1 MGGAQ
6 LCTRPEPDQLLTEN
20 NMTLRF
26 TWVPA
31 LLLTLVSI
39 PAAAQTAGT
48 AIAPSFAGD
57 CAVAVTL
64 AGQRTGDVVQVQVA
78 FGSLQSHVLE
88 AGDLKE
94 VSIGTGAPLQKGD
107 TLRLLVNG
115 SEIAGARVTTAD
127 ASSRPAGR
135 KPLGECA
142 KPERE
147 AFAGD
152 SLEASAYFGWA
163 FDQFAPDSLG
173 GYPPNTLTE
182 RHNRVLFGV
191 NFDYRMTGGDN
202 SRMQLWLSGETMH
215 GVRSA
220 DIDCTAEENKPPE
233 CNPAPGVSF
242 ARAVLADS
250 TSVEAYVAPRL
261 VFAQLQKDATTPTRL
276 YAMARFGF
284 IALAGAPRVYKNHHL
299 GVGLMADDGPFAGSR
314 VEFGWGM
321 NEPLS
326 GRRWK
331 RLKVDGLVTFPVPK
345 TGESARFFIEMF
357 IDNDLKGNSPDSI
370 QSFMGIDF
378 DIRRFFGGS

>member
-1 MGGAQ
+1 
-6 LCTRPEPDQLLTEN
+6 
-20 NMTLRF
+20 MTLRAAAVLAILF
-26 TWVPA
+26 A
-31 LLLTLVSI
+31 LVSS
-39 PAAAQTAGT
+39 PAAAQTGSAS
-48 AIAPSFAGD
+48 IAPSYAGD

-78 FGSLQSHVLE
+78 FGSLQSKALE
-88 AGDLKE
+88 ADGLKD
-94 VSIGTGAPLQKGD
+94 VTVGTGAPLQKGD
-107 TLRLLVNG
+107 TLRLLING
-115 SEIAGARVTTAD
+115 SEVAGARITTED
-127 ASSRPAGR
+127 AVKRPQSR

-142 KPERE
+142 KPEKE

-163 FDQFAPDSLG
+163 FDQFAPDSIG

-191 NFDYRMTGGDN
+191 NFDYRMTGSDH
-202 SRMQLWLSGETMH
+202 SKTQLWLTGETMH

-220 DIDCTAEENKPPE
+220 DVDCTAEENKPAE
-233 CNPAPGVSF
+233 CNPAPGVSY

-276 YAMARFGF
+276 YATARFGF

-299 GVGLMADDGPFAGSR
+299 GVGLMADDGPFAGSK

-321 NEPLS
+321 NELLS
-326 GRRWK
+326 GRKWK
-331 RLKVDGLVTFPVPK
+331 RLKVDGLITFPVPGIGD
-345 TGESARFFIEMF
+345 TAHFFIEMF
-357 IDNDLKGNSPDSI
+357 IDNDLKGNTPDSI

>member
-1 MGGAQ
+1 MRAFVPFG
-6 LCTRPEPDQLLTEN
+6 EN
-20 NMTLRF
+20 AMTLRAAS
-26 TWVPA
+26 VLA
-31 LLLTLVSI
+31 LLFALVGT
-39 PAAAQTAGT
+39 PAVAQTARA

-57 CAVAVTL
+57 CAVVVTL
-64 AGQRTGDVVQVQVA
+64 AGERTGDIVQVQVA
-78 FGSLQSHVLE
+78 FGSLQSRPLE
-88 AGDLKE
+88 SDGLKE
-94 VSIGTGAPLQKGD
+94 VSVGTGAPLQKGD

-115 SEIAGARVTTAD
+115 SEIAGARITTAD
-127 ASSRPAGR
+127 ASSRPPGR
-135 KPLGECA
+135 KALGECA
-142 KPERE
+142 KPETE

-191 NFDYRMTGGDN
+191 NFDYRMTGSDH
-202 SRMQLWLSGETMH
+202 SRMQLWLTGETMH

-220 DIDCTAEENKPPE
+220 DVDCTAEENKPVE
-233 CNPAPGVSF
+233 CNPAPGVSY

-261 VFAQLQKDATTPTRL
+261 LFAQLQKAATTPTRL
-276 YAMARFGF
+276 YATARFGF

-299 GVGLMADDGPFAGSR
+299 GLGLMADDGPFAGSR

-321 NEPLS
+321 NELLS
-326 GRRWK
+326 GRSWK
-331 RLKVDGLVTFPVPK
+331 RFKVDGLVTFPVPK
-345 TGESARFFIEMF
+345 MGDTAHFFIQMF
-357 IDNDLKGNSPDSI
+357 IDNDLKGNTPDSI
-370 QSFMGIDF
+370 QSFMGIDL

>member
-1 MGGAQ
+1 
-6 LCTRPEPDQLLTEN
+6 
-20 NMTLRF
+20 MTLRLTCF
-26 TWVPA
+26 LAAW
-31 LLLTLVSI
+31 LTLVSTS
-39 PAAAQTAGT
+39 ASAQTGSP

-78 FGSLQSHVLE
+78 FGSLQSRALE
-88 AGDLKE
+88 ASDLKE
-94 VSIGTGAPLQKGD
+94 VFVSTGAPLQKGD

-115 SEIAGARVTTAD
+115 SEIPGARVTTED
-127 ASSRPAGR
+127 AAKRPAGR
-135 KPLGECA
+135 KALGECA
-142 KPERE
+142 KPDTEV
-147 AFAGD
+147 FAGD
-152 SLEASAYFGWA
+152 SLEAGAYFGWA

-191 NFDYRMTGGDN
+191 NFDYRMTGSDSG
-202 SRMQLWLSGETMH
+202 RLQLWLSGETMH

-233 CNPAPGVSF
+233 CNPAPGVSY
-242 ARAVLADS
+242 ARAVLANA

-261 VFAQLQKDATTPTRL
+261 VFAQLQKDAATPTRL
-276 YAMARFGF
+276 YATARFGF

-299 GVGLMADDGPFAGSR
+299 GVGLMADDGPFAGSK

-321 NEPLS
+321 NELLS
-326 GRRWK
+326 GRSWK
-331 RLKVDGLVTFPVPK
+331 RMKVDGIVTFPVPR
-345 TGESARFFIEMF
+345 TGETAHFFIQMF
-357 IDNDLKGNSPDSI
+357 IDNDLNGSTPDSI